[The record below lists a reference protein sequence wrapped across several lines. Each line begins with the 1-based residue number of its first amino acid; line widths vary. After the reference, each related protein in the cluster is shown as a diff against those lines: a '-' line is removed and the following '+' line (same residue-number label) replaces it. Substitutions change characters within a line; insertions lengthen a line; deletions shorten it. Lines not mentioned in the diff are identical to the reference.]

1 MAEVKHTPGPKA
13 DVLIRLTN
21 PESGYVSE
29 TAAKVTAS
37 DWQVIDR
44 VICGSGHLYAAAPEL
59 FEAAS
64 AIAPH
69 LGATDK
75 NDWRGLFDDDAI
87 SMTVKIR
94 IGDLRALRDAL
105 SKATTQQEGR

>member
-44 VICGSGHLYAAAPEL
+44 VICGSGHLYAAAPDL
-59 FEAAS
+59 FEAGTELQAARKAQKLAPSAENLSRIRRAS
-64 AIAPH
+64 DA
-69 LGATDK
+69 
-75 NDWRGLFDDDAI
+75 FD
-87 SMTVKIR
+87 T
-94 IGDLRALRDAL
+94 AL
-105 SKATTQQEGR
+105 SKATAQQEGR

>member
-59 FEAAS
+59 FEALEAFS
-64 AIAPH
+64 REYD
-69 LGATDK
+69 GFEDG
-75 NDWRGLFDDDAI
+75 N
-87 SMTVKIR
+87 
-94 IGDLRALRDAL
+94 GDPCPILKQARAAL
-105 SKATTQQEGR
+105 SKSTAQQEGR